1 MTESVVEELMLH
13 NENCPQCNVGEP
25 CLVAEHIQDSWPRR
39 VASEA
44 AASLHEI
51 TTELMEHKAAAA

>member
-1 MTESVVEELMLH
+1 MTESVIEELMLH
-13 NENCPQCNVGEP
+13 NLSCSQCRVGEP

-44 AASLHEI
+44 AASLLEI
-51 TTELMEHKAAAA
+51 TRDTEEHQAAA